1 MVRPDDIDAAVA
13 SLRAGSVI
21 GLPTETVYGL
31 AGDASNVDAIA
42 RIFAIKGR
50 PATHPVIVHVANVA
64 AARAWTRAWPPA
76 AEALAR
82 RFWPGPLTLVLP
94 KAAHVLPQVTGGQD
108 TVAVRV
114 PAHPVAQAVL
124 EAFGGG
130 IAAPSANRYGR
141 VSPTSAAHVRAD
153 LGDAVSLVLDGGPC
167 DVGLESTIVDCSAG
181 MPRVLRPGR
190 ITAEDI
196 AAAVGTLGDAT
207 GAVPRVPGSVA
218 SHYAPRTPVTIVAPE
233 ALRATIDGCR
243 AAGQRVAVLSP
254 GAGTMADL
262 ALGIDAEAE
271 APAFGRALYAHL
283 RTLDAAGADVIL
295 VARPPDGDAWHAIHD
310 RLRRAATRVAQ
321 DAHDHP

>member
-1 MVRPDDIDAAVA
+1 
-13 SLRAGSVI
+13 
-21 GLPTETVYGL
+21 
-31 AGDASNVDAIA
+31 
-42 RIFAIKGR
+42 
-50 PATHPVIVHVANVA
+50 VIVHVADAA
-64 AARAWTRAWPPA
+64 AARAWSRAWPPA

-153 LGDAVSLVLDGGPC
+153 LGDDVALVLDGGPC
-167 DVGLESTIVDCSAG
+167 DVGLESTIVDCTTDT
-181 MPRVLRPGR
+181 PRVLRPGR

-196 AAAVGTLGDAT
+196 AAVVGMLGDAT
-207 GAVPRVPGSVA
+207 GGVPRVPGSVV
-218 SHYAPRTPVTIVAPE
+218 SHYAPRTPVTIVA
-233 ALRATIDGCR
+233 ADSLRATVDRCR
-243 AAGQRVAVLSP
+243 AAGQRVAALAPS
-254 GAGTMADL
+254 ASTMADL
-262 ALGIDAEAE
+262 SLGIDAEAE
-271 APAFGRALYAHL
+271 AQAFGRALYSHL

-295 VARPPDGDAWHAIHD
+295 VARPPEGDAWDAIHD
-310 RLRRAATRVAQ
+310 RLRRAAAHA
-321 DAHDHP
+321 AHDGA